1 MSYLTQ
7 AIGAA
12 KLALKANGPT
22 LMVGGGIVAMGA
34 GTILACKQTLKVEE
48 VLSKHTPDLENIERA
63 KKTAESSPAISYSKE
78 DSRSDRIKVYTRAGL
93 ELGKVYAI
101 PVVLWTGGAT
111 LVFGGHRMMAK
122 RNATLALAYTG
133 LKKAFDKYRERV
145 RNEFGSEVDQ
155 AMYSGYKIQEF
166 TDPVTGEVKTA
177 NVRDW
182 DASAGDPYNRIFE
195 QGATSAWEP
204 DLGVNRMF
212 IANQQRF
219 AQQLLNRR
227 KYLWLS
233 EVYECL
239 GFPENDI
246 SRVVGWKVR
255 TNPDGSKDIPF
266 VDFGLDKPHPDDWK
280 FSKENA
286 IYLDFNTQGLIV
298 GGKIQKILEQ
308 A

>member
-1 MSYLTQ
+1 MSYLTR

-12 KLALKANGPT
+12 RLALKAKAPT
-22 LMVGGGIVAMGA
+22 LMVAGGITAMGA
-34 GTILACKQTLKVEE
+34 GTVIACKQTLKIEE
-48 VLSKHTPDLENIERA
+48 VLANHVPSLEKVEQGEKLELSSYG
-63 KKTAESSPAISYSKE
+63 KKEAQQ
-78 DSRSDRIKVYTRAGL
+78 DRIKIYARAGL

-101 PVVLWTGGAT
+101 PVVLWTGGAG
-111 LVFGGHRMMAK
+111 LVFGGHRMMVK
-122 RNATLALAYTG
+122 RNATLALAFTG
-133 LKKAFDKYRERV
+133 LKSAFDKYRQNV
-145 RNEFGSEVDQ
+145 VNEFGSEVDQ
-155 AMYSGYKIQEF
+155 AMYGGYETKLLNEGSKDESKIN
-166 TDPVTGEVKTA
+166 T
-177 NVRDW
+177 RDW

-204 DLGVNRMF
+204 DLSVNRMF
-212 IANQQRF
+212 ISNQQRF

-227 KYLWLS
+227 GYLWLS
-233 EVYECL
+233 EVYQAL

-255 TNPDGSKDIPF
+255 KNPDGTKDIPF